1 MGKAM
6 NQDRAR
12 WQKICAIAILFM
24 SAAIGVTPAAH
35 AQNVPTQRSN
45 SVQKSA
51 ANLLRRGQEKMQ
63 RQDYRGA
70 ISDFNAAIAQNP
82 NNADVYYQ
90 RGLLLFEL
98 GDELGALWDFD
109 DTLLRN
115 PRHAQAYLHRA
126 GLRLNLGLRSGAM
139 QDLQLAA
146 KLFSEQGDRLGYQKA
161 QNLIRHFNLES

>member
-1 MGKAM
+1 M
-6 NQDRAR
+6 NQDRAK
-12 WQKICAIAILFM
+12 WQKTCAIAILCM
-24 SAAIGVTPAAH
+24 SAAIGVTPAAY
-35 AQNVPTQRSN
+35 AQNVPTQPSN
-45 SVQKSA
+45 SSPTSA
-51 ANLLRRGQEKMQ
+51 VDLLKRGQEKMQ
-63 RQDYRGA
+63 RQDYKGA
-70 ISDFNAAIAQNP
+70 MSDFNTAIAQNP
-82 NNADVYYQ
+82 NNADIYYN

-146 KLFSEQGDRLGYQKA
+146 KLFSAQGDRIGYQKA
-161 QNLIRHFNLES
+161 QNLIRHFNFDS

>member
-1 MGKAM
+1 M
-6 NQDRAR
+6 NQERAR
-12 WQKICAIAILFM
+12 WQKICAIAIFSM
-24 SAAIGVTPAAH
+24 SAAIGMIPAVR
-35 AQNVPTQRSN
+35 AQNVPTQTSN

-51 ANLLRRGQEKMQ
+51 VDLLERGREKMQ

-70 ISDFNAAIAQNP
+70 MSDFNAAIAQNP
-82 NNADVYYQ
+82 NNADIYYH

-115 PRHAQAYLHRA
+115 PRHAQAYLYRA

-146 KLFSEQGDRLGYQKA
+146 KLFSEQGDLIGYQKA
-161 QNLIRHFNLES
+161 QNLIRHFNFES

>member
-1 MGKAM
+1 M

-12 WQKICAIAILFM
+12 WQKNCAIAILSIFT
-24 SAAIGVTPAAH
+24 AIGTIPAAY
-35 AQNVPTQRSN
+35 AQNVPTQTSN
-45 SVQKSA
+45 SVQKTA
-51 ANLLRRGQEKMQ
+51 VELLGRGREKMQ

-70 ISDFNAAIAQNP
+70 MSDFNAAIAQNP
-82 NNADVYYQ
+82 NNADIYYN

-146 KLFSEQGDRLGYQKA
+146 KLFSKQGDRIGYQKA
-161 QNLIRHFNLES
+161 KNLIRHFNFES